1 MPMQQILIDQIVQ
14 RVGIPA
20 DKAQAAVE
28 VVVGYLKER
37 LPGPASAL
45 LDNAV
50 SGEAAKSGV
59 LGQAAQQLGGLF
71 IKN

>member
-20 DKAQAAVE
+20 EKAQAAVE
-28 VVVGYLKER
+28 VVVGYLKEK
-37 LPGPASAL
+37 LPPPASAM

-50 SGEAAKSGV
+50 SGEAAKGGV
-59 LGQAAQQLGGLF
+59 LGQAAQQLGSLF